1 MLAGTPNAGE
11 RPLATTSTQRNQ
23 FFGRHYQAD
32 PPTVGLHQGH
42 DGTVPTLL
50 KQKAKQMYKPG
61 GTIADALKNIQV
73 KSYVLPAIQREFVWK
88 PEQIEKLFDSL
99 MQGYPFGTFLFW
111 KIEQSTSGEFKLY
124 DFVLNYHQR
133 DAAHCPELGKM
144 HHQSVTAVLD
154 GQQRLTALNIGLR
167 GSMALKQP
175 NKWWTNTDAF
185 PVRTLRLDLLAA
197 QIPDEDGVIYRF
209 KFLDDKQ
216 AARDEGKYWFR
227 VADILGMQAGHAML
241 TSLMKG
247 GLEGDALQS
256 AFAMLDRLYR
266 VVHTDPL
273 IHYYEETDQDLE
285 RVLNIFIRLNSG
297 GTVLSYSDLLLS
309 VAVAQWKQID
319 ARAEI
324 HKLVDELNHIGTG
337 FTLSQDFVL
346 KAGLMLADIASVGFK
361 VENFTSANMA
371 VLEAHWPKIR
381 AALVR
386 TVELAA
392 NFGLN
397 GQTLRADSALL
408 PIAYYL
414 YQRET
419 PANYVTHGQF
429 AADREKIRGWLIRSL
444 LKSSG
449 IWGSGL
455 DTLLTAL
462 RETIKA
468 TGTNVFPADEL
479 RQVMTQRGKSLTFE
493 PAEIEDLLSM
503 EYGDKRMFALLS
515 LLFSFVDLRNQFHID
530 HVFPISRFA
539 RAQLRKAGFQED
551 DIDMLA
557 EHANKLPN
565 LQLLEGAMNNEK
577 RAAMPA
583 AWLAKHLVDSAAQR
597 HYLEKHLLGGLSAE
611 MGGFKTFYE
620 ARRERLRTKLMELLG
635 VPQPTLELAKAS

>member
-1 MLAGTPNAGE
+1 
-11 RPLATTSTQRNQ
+11 
-23 FFGRHYQAD
+23 
-32 PPTVGLHQGH
+32 
-42 DGTVPTLL
+42 
-50 KQKAKQMYKPG
+50 
-61 GTIADALKNIQV
+61 
-73 KSYVLPAIQREFVWK
+73 
-88 PEQIEKLFDSL
+88 
-99 MQGYPFGTFLFW
+99 
-111 KIEQSTSGEFKLY
+111 
-124 DFVLNYHQR
+124 
-133 DAAHCPELGKM
+133 M

-175 NKWWTNTDAF
+175 NKWWTNPDAF
-185 PVRTLRLDLLAA
+185 PVRTLRLDLLAPRV
-197 QIPDEDGVIYRF
+197 PDEDGAIYRF
-209 KFLDDKQ
+209 KFLDDNQ
-216 AARDEGKYWFR
+216 AARDEGKHWFR
-227 VADILGMQAGHAML
+227 VADILSMEGGPAML
-241 TSLMKG
+241 DALMER
-247 GLEGDALQS
+247 GLEGDALKS
-256 AFAMLDRLYR
+256 AFTMLDRLYR

-273 IHYYEETDQDLE
+273 IHYYEETGQDLE

-309 VAVAQWKQID
+309 VAVAQWKQVD

-324 HKLVDELNHIGTG
+324 HKLVDELNRIGTG
-337 FTLSQDFVL
+337 FALSQDFVL

-371 VLEAHWPKIR
+371 VLKANWPKIR
-381 AALVR
+381 SALVR

-414 YQRET
+414 YRREA

-429 AADREKIRGWLIRSL
+429 VADRETIRSWLIWSL
-444 LKSSG
+444 LKASG

-468 TGTNVFPADEL
+468 NGINTFPADEL
-479 RQVMTQRGKSLTFE
+479 RHVMTQRGKSLTFE
-493 PAEIEDLLSM
+493 AAEIEDLLYM

-539 RAQLRKAGFQED
+539 RPQLRKAGFQED
-551 DIDMLA
+551 EITMLA
-557 EHANKLPN
+557 QHANELPN
-565 LQLLEGAMNNEK
+565 LQLLEGAINNEK
-577 RAAMPA
+577 RAMMPV
-583 AWLAKHLVDSAAQR
+583 AWLAKLHPDSAAQR
-597 HYLEKHLLGGLSAE
+597 HYRKKHLLGDLPADMS
-611 MGGFKTFYE
+611 GFEAFYE
-620 ARRERLRTKLMELLG
+620 ARRERLRAKLTELLG
-635 VPQPTLELAKAS
+635 APQAGLELAKAS